1 MRTFALRR
9 SCWVRGNHLTID
21 GGEGSRGIPYPR
33 SVCVDPTDP
42 SHPPRDPSSWYKSN
56 CGFENSSIVQKVR
69 DPGRPNQVPGACPF
83 PPPQLV
89 VYLVEHVLYFSFS
102 RFRVSSSVQLLFDLI
117 DSRMAHWITFVLLV
131 VATTILATESRV
143 IPAEPSK

>member
-21 GGEGSRGIPYPR
+21 GGEGSRGVPYPR

-69 DPGRPNQVPGACPF
+69 DPGRPRCLPLLSL
-83 PPPQLV
+83 PQLV
-89 VYLVEHVLYFSFS
+89 VYLVERVLYFSFS
-102 RFRVSSSVQLLFDLI
+102 RFRVSSSVQLLFHLI
-117 DSRMAHWITFVLLV
+117 REDGALDHIRPPRRGDDDPDDGV
-131 VATTILATESRV
+131 
-143 IPAEPSK
+143 